1 MKEDVLMT
9 AAQARELMAE
19 VAKRKVEEQIKDIKI
34 SIREAIYKNK
44 DFVLIEPYFMSK
56 ETEKALTD
64 IGYFIYYKNNPL
76 DSANFSRKQK
86 QYKIISWGEEDEK
99 NHSYRNK

>member
-9 AAQARELMAE
+9 AAQARELMTE
-19 VAKRKVEEQIKDIKI
+19 VAKKKVEEQIKDIKI

-44 DFVLIEPYFMSK
+44 DFIAIEPYFMSK

-64 IGYFIYYKNNPL
+64 LGYFIYYKNNPL
-76 DSANFSRKQK
+76 ENVNFSRKDK
-86 QYKIISWGEEDEK
+86 QYKIISWGEKDEK
-99 NHSYRNK
+99 NYSYRNE